1 MNPVPGDRRRPD
13 HPSSPADAAFSRG
26 ERRQILWLGL
36 TLVPFVLVLFGGFGR
51 ENPLVVAA
59 VTGLAIVAASMY
71 LSWAVEGLES
81 VVSQAVALAVLALIE
96 VAPEYSFSVILAWQ
110 QRTDLVVSS
119 MTGSNRLLLG
129 LGWPAILFLAWLGAR
144 RRRRPF
150 DGIRLSSHQAVE
162 ILFLLI
168 ASAYA
173 FVIVLRGSITLLDSL
188 LLVALFL
195 AYVWMALRL
204 PPGDDEEEPAI
215 GIGTKVKRLPPV
227 RKALVIGG
235 FIAFGAFV
243 IFFGAEPFIDG
254 VIGVAEGFGISQ
266 FFLIQ
271 WVAPFLSEFP
281 ESLTAFLWAATVVH
295 APKGMANLVSS
306 KLNQWTLLIASIPI
320 AYSLSLGRPA
330 AMPLSPVGV
339 EELLL
344 TAAQSLLGVLLL
356 TELHFSKLEAI
367 GLLGLFAV
375 QFVLPVESVRMVV
388 AGIYL
393 VLAAAFLVVRLA
405 RASLFG
411 ELARA
416 LAAVS
421 GRRR

>member
-1 MNPVPGDRRRPD
+1 VHPVPGGRRTAP
-13 HPSSPADAAFSRG
+13 PSSPDPSGFTPG
-26 ERRQILWLGL
+26 ERRQLVGL
-36 TLVPFVLVLFGGFGR
+36 ALTALPFAVVLFGGLGR

-71 LSWAVEGLES
+71 LAWAVEALEG

-110 QRTDLVVSS
+110 QRSDLVISS

-129 LGWPAILFLAWLGAR
+129 LGWPVILFLAWLGAR
-144 RRRRPF
+144 RRRQPF
-150 DGIRLSSHQAVE
+150 DGIRLSRHQAVE

-173 FVIVLRGSITLLDSL
+173 FVIVLRGSVTLLDSL
-188 LLVALFL
+188 LLTALFA
-195 AYVWMALRL
+195 AYVLAALRM
-204 PPGDDEEEPAI
+204 PPGDEAGEPAA
-215 GIGTKVKRLPPV
+215 GIGGKVRALPPLP
-227 RKALVIGG
+227 RALAVGG
-235 FIAFGAFV
+235 FLLFGAFV

-254 VIGVAEGFGISQ
+254 VIGVAKNFGISQ

-295 APKGMANLVSS
+295 APRAMANLVSS
-306 KLNQWTLLIASIPI
+306 KLNQWTLLIASIPA

-330 AMPLSPVGV
+330 AMPLSGLGQ

-356 TELHFSKLEAI
+356 TELHFSKLEAV
-367 GLLGLFAV
+367 LLLALFTV
-375 QFVLPVESVRMVV
+375 QFVLPLEPVRLVI
-388 AGIYL
+388 AGVYL
-393 VLAAAFLVVRLA
+393 ALAAVFLLRRLLG
-405 RASLFG
+405 ASLFG

-416 LAAVS
+416 LAS
-421 GRRR
+421 LSPQRR

>member
-1 MNPVPGDRRRPD
+1 MHPAPHGHRRPEEPPAPNPGFS
-13 HPSSPADAAFSRG
+13 PS
-26 ERRQILWLGL
+26 ERRQILLLAL
-36 TLVPFVLVLFGGFGR
+36 TLVPFVLVLFAGFGR
-51 ENPLVVAA
+51 DNPLVVSA
-59 VTGLAIVAASMY
+59 VTGLAIVAASMF
-71 LSWAVEGLES
+71 LAWAVEGLET
-81 VVSQAVALAVLALIE
+81 VVPQAVALAVLALIE
-96 VAPEYSFSVILAWQ
+96 VAPEYSFEVILAWQ
-110 QRTDLVVSS
+110 QRTDLAISS

-129 LGWPAILFLAWLGAR
+129 LGWPVVLFLAWWMAR
-144 RRRRPF
+144 RRGQRF
-150 DGIRLSSHQAVE
+150 DGIELSRHQAVE
-162 ILFLLI
+162 VLFLLI

-173 FVIVLRGSITLLDSL
+173 FVIVLEGRITLLDSAV
-188 LLVALFL
+188 LVAVYL
-195 AYVWMALRL
+195 AYVWMAMRL
-204 PPGDDEEEPAI
+204 PVAEEEDEPAL
-215 GIGTKVKRLPPV
+215 GVGATVKRLPGLQ
-227 RKALVIGG
+227 KALAVGG
-235 FIAFGAFV
+235 FILFGAFV

-254 VIGVAEGFGISQ
+254 VIGVARGFGISE